1 MVKVNSQSSEND
13 DERTPLLSKDSDGKD
28 EKPKLPP
35 VSIAKLFRFADGLDW
50 LCIAAG
56 SAFAAGHGCGWPL
69 ISVIFGQMTNDFIRQ
84 GTLNSSQLPW
94 ANASGFDFL
103 DSMNRYAIQYS
114 IVGAC
119 VFAAS
124 ALQVA
129 LWSLACERQVH
140 RMRLMFFRAVLRQEM
155 SWFDQQSSGEL
166 TTRLADD
173 LEKIRDGIG
182 DKVSLLAQAAAGFF
196 SGFIIGFFKSWRM
209 TLVMM
214 SLTPLLAIGGGLL
227 GRLISSI
234 SSREQEAYAKAGAI
248 AEETISCVKTVMAFC
263 GQDDEE
269 KRYAVELKKSMKE
282 GIRKSII
289 IGSGIGFVMLVLY
302 SAYCLAFWYGATQV
316 KEWQESFGL
325 NGIPPGDIFTVFF
338 CVMIGSFSLGLA
350 GQPFSQ
356 LMSARGAAATVYD
369 IIDRRP
375 VINASEESAGMR
387 PPDDGCRGEV
397 KFDGVS
403 FAYPNRTDAKV
414 LSGVSFSIRPGQ
426 RVALTGPSGSG
437 KSSIVKLLLRFY
449 DPLEGSVH
457 LDGHDLRDLNAA
469 WLRSK
474 IGVVSQE
481 PVLFACSIA
490 DNVRMGRPEA
500 TMSEIED
507 ACRQANAHN
516 FICGLPA
523 GYETL
528 VGERG
533 AQLSGGQKQRVA
545 LARALIRKPVLLLL
559 DEATSALDSES
570 EAIVQAA
577 LDKASENT
585 TTLVVAHRLS
595 TVRNADLILTVS
607 EGRILEAGTH
617 DELMERR
624 GLYHQLV
631 SLQEFADEAEQAGRM
646 TGGQDSSLLNG
657 SAANASDTEQR
668 RRRTST
674 SFSKTDRVAVEI
686 VAGALTENSKTK
698 EEMEKAKQK
707 EMLANSPSFFAILR
721 MNKPEWPYILLA
733 CVGSLILGGG
743 MPLFALFFS
752 EVIRVFGKFGDEML
766 AEATFWALMFLV
778 LGASQ
783 FVGHIISAA
792 GMGISGERLT
802 ARLRAGYFRSMLRQ
816 DMSFFDSPDN
826 SVGALTTR
834 LASDAS
840 SVKGAAG
847 VRLALPLQ
855 AIFGAG
861 IGLGIALYYG
871 WQLALMI
878 LGCVPLMAVAGA
890 VHMAYQTRSQK
901 ASDKGTEMAGQTA
914 AEAIENL
921 PTVQSL
927 GREEVFY
934 TRYRDFL
941 SEPYR
946 KRLFATLLGGL
957 TYGFSQ
963 SIVFFIYAA
972 SFRFGAYLV
981 SIDQMEVNNVF
992 KVFFSI
998 TFAGLMAGQTFS
1010 LIPDYAKA
1018 RIAAGYIIA
1027 LLNREPLIDNRSES
1041 GDRPQKLIG
1050 ELRLVDVDFEYPQRA
1065 GTRVLRRLNLTIPAG
1080 RTVALVGP
1088 SGCGKSTVVSL
1099 LQRYYDP
1106 MTPDGELVGGRV
1118 ELDGRDVRQLN
1129 LAWLRRN
1136 IRVVN
1141 QEPVLFARSI
1151 ADNLTYGLNEE
1162 PESDCLEEVVRLS
1175 NISDFVKHLPDGM
1188 DTQVGEKGA
1197 QLSGGQ
1203 KQRVALAR
1211 ALITRPKILLLDE
1224 ATSALDSESEALVQA
1239 ALDEARQGR
1248 TCILVAHRLSTVQSA
1263 DVIVVM
1269 EGGRVV
1275 ETGTH
1280 AELMRLG
1287 GAYYSMAN
1295 SAMRKGGTLLPPG
1308 TG

>member
-1 MVKVNSQSSEND
+1 
-13 DERTPLLSKDSDGKD
+13 
-28 EKPKLPP
+28 
-35 VSIAKLFRFADGLDW
+35 
-50 LCIAAG
+50 
-56 SAFAAGHGCGWPL
+56 
-69 ISVIFGQMTNDFIRQ
+69 
-84 GTLNSSQLPW
+84 
-94 ANASGFDFL
+94 
-103 DSMNRYAIQYS
+103 
-114 IVGAC
+114 
-119 VFAAS
+119 
-124 ALQVA
+124 
-129 LWSLACERQVH
+129 
-140 RMRLMFFRAVLRQEM
+140 
-155 SWFDQQSSGEL
+155 
-166 TTRLADD
+166 
-173 LEKIRDGIG
+173 
-182 DKVSLLAQAAAGFF
+182 
-196 SGFIIGFFKSWRM
+196 
-209 TLVMM
+209 
-214 SLTPLLAIGGGLL
+214 
-227 GRLISSI
+227 
-234 SSREQEAYAKAGAI
+234 
-248 AEETISCVKTVMAFC
+248 
-263 GQDDEE
+263 
-269 KRYAVELKKSMKE
+269 
-282 GIRKSII
+282 
-289 IGSGIGFVMLVLY
+289 
-302 SAYCLAFWYGATQV
+302 
-316 KEWQESFGL
+316 
-325 NGIPPGDIFTVFF
+325 
-338 CVMIGSFSLGLA
+338 
-350 GQPFSQ
+350 
-356 LMSARGAAATVYD
+356 
-369 IIDRRP
+369 
-375 VINASEESAGMR
+375 
-387 PPDDGCRGEV
+387 
-397 KFDGVS
+397 
-403 FAYPNRTDAKV
+403 
-414 LSGVSFSIRPGQ
+414 
-426 RVALTGPSGSG
+426 
-437 KSSIVKLLLRFY
+437 
-449 DPLEGSVH
+449 
-457 LDGHDLRDLNAA
+457 
-469 WLRSK
+469 
-474 IGVVSQE
+474 
-481 PVLFACSIA
+481 
-490 DNVRMGRPEA
+490 
-500 TMSEIED
+500 
-507 ACRQANAHN
+507 
-516 FICGLPA
+516 
-523 GYETL
+523 
-528 VGERG
+528 
-533 AQLSGGQKQRVA
+533 
-545 LARALIRKPVLLLL
+545 
-559 DEATSALDSES
+559 
-570 EAIVQAA
+570 
-577 LDKASENT
+577 
-585 TTLVVAHRLS
+585 
-595 TVRNADLILTVS
+595 
-607 EGRILEAGTH
+607 
-617 DELMERR
+617 
-624 GLYHQLV
+624 
-631 SLQEFADEAEQAGRM
+631 M

-752 EVIRVFGKFGDEML
+752 EVIRVFGKVLIARGFGDEML

-957 TYGFSQ
+957 TYGFSQIRVTVNTSVKLPLGHNLILAFQTKSNADPNQAPMHFQ